1 MKKLTTEV
9 LPAELLGDKER
20 NGWAA
25 RSAHLS
31 LSPRPME
38 GAQKMLNMHTVN
50 ESTVGKLEETD

>member
-25 RSAHLS
+25 RPSHLS

>member
-9 LPAELLGDKER
+9 LPAELLRDKER

-25 RSAHLS
+25 RQSHLS
-31 LSPRPME
+31 LSPKPME

>member
-25 RSAHLS
+25 RPSHLPYPP
-31 LSPRPME
+31 SPWR

-50 ESTVGKLEETD
+50 KSTVGKLEETD